1 VTSDVGCGDGGG
13 ARVAGVCGI
22 GATEGAGPT
31 LPPGRAVMWGME
43 QMPAALAHILN
54 YHHVLKLK
62 NQQARRDIK
71 IEKGTDTSL
80 NRHILE

>member
-1 VTSDVGCGDGGG
+1 MWRWGM

-22 GATEGAGPT
+22 GARRAPAPHS
-31 LPPGRAVMWGME
+31 PPWRAVMWGME
-43 QMPAALAHILN
+43 QIPAALAQILN
-54 YHHVLKLK
+54 YHPVLKLK

>member
-1 VTSDVGCGDGGG
+1 
-13 ARVAGVCGI
+13 
-22 GATEGAGPT
+22 
-31 LPPGRAVMWGME
+31 MWGME